1 MQLTT
6 VIAKQIVERSMKIIK
21 HSVNVMD
28 EYGVIIG
35 SGDPSRL
42 NCRHEGAIL
51 AINENRIVE
60 IDHATAQQLR
70 GVKAGINLPIIFQNH
85 IIGVVGISGQPA
97 EIHQYG
103 ELVKMTAELII
114 EQAALMTE
122 IQWSKRHK
130 EELVLQLIQPSDLN
144 TQQLYSIAERLEL
157 DLHQPRIATIIKVDS
172 FNGENLSL
180 THLQKLVHLLE
191 YPERDNLVAISS
203 VTLNEVVVLKPIT
216 LTDTGWNR
224 SHEEK
229 RIRQLF
235 QRISHDE
242 KFTIKIALGDY
253 FPDLEGLAQ
262 SYMTA
267 KATMNTADSKSRIL
281 FYQDNVLP
289 VLIDGL
295 RPDAWRSEQ
304 LALPIQKLM
313 VSDTKHILIKTLRA
327 FFNHNCDSAQT
338 CNALH
343 IHRNTLRYRLDKI
356 QQETNLNINK
366 ISDRTYLYL
375 AILSSNK

>member
-6 VIAKQIVERSMKIIK
+6 MIAKQIVERSMKIIK

-51 AINENRIVE
+51 AINENREVE
-60 IDHATAQQLR
+60 IDYSTAQQLR
-70 GVKAGINLPIIFQNH
+70 GVKAGINLPIVFQNKV
-85 IIGVVGISGQPA
+85 IGVVGISGKPS
-97 EIHQYG
+97 EIQQYG

-157 DLHQPRIATIIKVDS
+157 DLNQPRIATIIKVDS

-180 THLQKLVHLLE
+180 SHLQKLVHLLE

-224 SHEEK
+224 SYEEK

-253 FPDLEGLAQ
+253 FPNLEGLAQ

-267 KATMNTADSKSRIL
+267 KATMSTANTKHRIL
-281 FYQDNVLP
+281 FFQDNKLP
-289 VLIDGL
+289 VLINGL
-295 RPDAWRSEQ
+295 KSDTWRMEQ
-304 LALPIQKLM
+304 LKQPIVNLQKA
-313 VSDTKHILIKTLRA
+313 DPKGILLKTLRA

-338 CNALH
+338 CKSLH

-356 QQETNLNINK
+356 NKETSLDINK
-366 ISDRTYLYL
+366 INDSTYLYL
-375 AILSSNK
+375 ASLMNNK

>member
-6 VIAKQIVERSMKIIK
+6 MIAKQIVERSMKIIK

-51 AINENRIVE
+51 AINENREVE
-60 IDHATAQQLR
+60 IDYSTAQQLR
-70 GVKAGINLPIIFQNH
+70 GVKAGINLPIVFQNKV
-85 IIGVVGISGQPA
+85 IGVVGISGKPS
-97 EIHQYG
+97 EIQQYG

-157 DLHQPRIATIIKVDS
+157 DLNQPRIATIIKVDS

-180 THLQKLVHLLE
+180 SHLQKLVHLLE

-253 FPDLEGLAQ
+253 FPNLEGLAQ

-267 KATMNTADSKSRIL
+267 KATMSTANAKNRIL
-281 FYQDNVLP
+281 FFQDNKLP
-289 VLIDGL
+289 VLINGIKSDT
-295 RPDAWRSEQ
+295 WRMEQ
-304 LALPIQKLM
+304 LKQPIVNLQK
-313 VSDTKHILIKTLRA
+313 SDPKGILLKTLKA

-338 CNALH
+338 CKSLH

-356 QQETNLNINK
+356 NKETSLDINK
-366 ISDRTYLYL
+366 INDSTYLYL
-375 AILSSNK
+375 ASLMSNK

>member
-35 SGDPSRL
+35 SGDLSRL

-70 GVKAGINLPIIFQNH
+70 GVKAGINLPIIFQNNV
-85 IIGVVGISGQPA
+85 IGVVGISGKPVDIQ
-97 EIHQYG
+97 QYG

-157 DLHQPRIATIIKVDS
+157 DLNQPRIATIIKVDS

-253 FPDLEGLAQ
+253 FPNLEGLSQ

-267 KATMNTADSKSRIL
+267 KATMNTANSKSRIL

-295 RPDAWRSEQ
+295 RSDTWRSQQ
-304 LALPIQKLM
+304 LALPLKKILLA
-313 VSDTKHILIKTLRA
+313 DTKGSLLKTLRT
-327 FFNHNCDSAQT
+327 FFIHNCDSAQT
-338 CNALH
+338 CKILH
-343 IHRNTLRYRLDKI
+343 IHRNTLRYRLERIEK
-356 QQETNLNINK
+356 ETGLNINK
-366 ISDRTYLYL
+366 INDITYLYL
-375 AILSSNK
+375 AILTNK

>member
-6 VIAKQIVERSMKIIK
+6 IIAKQIVERTMKIIK

-35 SGDPSRL
+35 SGDQTRL
-42 NCRHEGAIL
+42 HCRHEGAIL

-60 IDHATAQQLR
+60 IDNATALQLR
-70 GVKAGINLPIIFQNH
+70 GVKAGINLPIIFQNTV
-85 IIGVVGISGQPA
+85 IGAVGVSGKIC
-97 EIHQYG
+97 EIQQYG

-144 TQQLYSIAERLEL
+144 TQQLNSIAERLEL
-157 DLHQPRIATIIKVDS
+157 DLQQPRIATIIKVDS
-172 FNGENLSL
+172 FKGENLSL

-216 LTDTGWNR
+216 LTENGWNR
-224 SHEEK
+224 TYEEK

-253 FPDLEGLAQ
+253 FPTIEGLAQ

-267 KATMNTADSKSRIL
+267 KATMNTANSKNRIL

-289 VLIDGL
+289 VLINGL
-295 RPDAWRSEQ
+295 KSDNWRSEQ
-304 LALPIQKLM
+304 LKLPITKLNAHDSKG
-313 VSDTKHILIKTLRA
+313 VLLKTLHA

-343 IHRNTLRYRLDKI
+343 IHRNTLRYRLDNI
-356 QQETNLNINK
+356 QKETGLDINK
-366 ISDRTYLYL
+366 INEITYLYL
-375 AILSSNK
+375 ATLMHEQ

>member
-6 VIAKQIVERSMKIIK
+6 MIAKQIVERTMKIIK

-35 SGDPSRL
+35 SGDPARL

-60 IDHATAQQLR
+60 IDHSTAQQLR
-70 GVKAGINLPIIFQNH
+70 GVKAGINLPIIFQNNV
-85 IIGVVGISGQPA
+85 IGVVGISGELTDIQ
-97 EIHQYG
+97 QYG

-157 DLHQPRIATIIKVDS
+157 DLNQPRIATIIKVDS

-191 YPERDNLVAISS
+191 FPERDNLVAISS

-216 LTDTGWNR
+216 LTDTSWNR

-253 FPDLEGLAQ
+253 FPNLEGLAQ

-267 KATMNTADSKSRIL
+267 KATMRTVNTKSRIL
-281 FYQDNVLP
+281 FYQDNILP

-295 RPDAWRSEQ
+295 QSDTWRAEQ
-304 LALPIQKLM
+304 LILPIKKLTEN
-313 VSDTKHILIKTLRA
+313 DTKGILLKTLRT

-338 CNALH
+338 CKVLH

-356 QQETNLNINK
+356 EKETSLDINK
-366 ISDRTYLYL
+366 IKDKTYLYL
-375 AILSSNK
+375 SVLAYK

>member
-1 MQLTT
+1 
-6 VIAKQIVERSMKIIK
+6 
-21 HSVNVMD
+21 MD

-35 SGDPSRL
+35 SGEPARL
-42 NCRHEGAIL
+42 NRRHEGAIL

-60 IDHATAQQLR
+60 IDHSTALQLR
-70 GVKAGINLPIIFQNH
+70 GVKAGINLPIVFKNK
-85 IIGVVGISGQPA
+85 IIGAVGISGKPC
-97 EIHQYG
+97 EIQQYG

-130 EELVLQLIQPSDLN
+130 EELVLQLIQPSNLN
-144 TQQLYSIAERLEL
+144 RQQLYSIAEHLEL
-157 DLHQPRIATIIKVDS
+157 DLHQPRIAAIIKVDS
-172 FNGENLSL
+172 FKGENLSL
-180 THLQKLVHLLE
+180 VHLQKLVHLLE

-216 LTDTGWNR
+216 LTETGWSR
-224 SHEEK
+224 IHEEK

-253 FPDLEGLAQ
+253 FPNLEGLAQ

-267 KATMNTADSKSRIL
+267 KATMNTANSKNRIL
-281 FYQDNVLP
+281 FYQDNILP

-295 RPDAWRSEQ
+295 KSDDWRSKQ
-304 LALPIQKLM
+304 LNIPIEKLNRLDPKG
-313 VSDTKHILIKTLRA
+313 VLLKTLRA
-327 FFNHNCDSAQT
+327 FFDHNCDSAQT
-338 CNALH
+338 CKTLH

-356 QQETNLNINK
+356 QKETHLNINK
-366 ISDRTYLYL
+366 ISDITYLYL
-375 AILSSNK
+375 ATLMNNK

>member
-6 VIAKQIVERSMKIIK
+6 MIAKQIVERTMKIIK

-35 SGDPSRL
+35 SGDPARL

-60 IDHATAQQLR
+60 IDHSTAQQLR
-70 GVKAGINLPIIFQNH
+70 GVKAGINLPIIFQNNV
-85 IIGVVGISGQPA
+85 IGVVGISGELTDIQ
-97 EIHQYG
+97 QYG

-157 DLHQPRIATIIKVDS
+157 DLNQPRIATIIKVDS

-191 YPERDNLVAISS
+191 FPERDNLVAISS

-216 LTDTGWNR
+216 LTDTSWNR

-253 FPDLEGLAQ
+253 FPNLEGLAQ

-267 KATMNTADSKSRIL
+267 KATMRTVNTKSRIL
-281 FYQDNVLP
+281 FYQDNILP

-295 RPDAWRSEQ
+295 QSDTWRAEQ
-304 LALPIQKLM
+304 LMLPIKKLTEN
-313 VSDTKHILIKTLRA
+313 DTKGILLKTLRT

-338 CNALH
+338 CKVLH

-356 QQETNLNINK
+356 EKETSLDINK
-366 ISDRTYLYL
+366 INDKTYLYL
-375 AILSSNK
+375 SVLAYK